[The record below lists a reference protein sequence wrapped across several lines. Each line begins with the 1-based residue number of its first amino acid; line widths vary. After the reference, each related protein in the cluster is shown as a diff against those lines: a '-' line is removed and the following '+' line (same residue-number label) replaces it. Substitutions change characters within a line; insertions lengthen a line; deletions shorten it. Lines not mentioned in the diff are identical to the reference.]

1 MRLTAVHQWVEY
13 KPGKI
18 FSWFPEEVANARREA
33 EKDLLKK
40 QLSGVLK
47 QKGNS
52 FYWKMMEDLARH
64 KSIKF
69 AREGRDDE
77 TLRSPFFDNLKE
89 IGEAYISTIAFIHY
103 VFFIMSIF
111 LKHLRL
117 IPNILK
123 RQSCKIFQSFKS

>member
-18 FSWFPEEVANARREA
+18 FLWFPEEVANAKREA

-52 FYWKMMEDLARH
+52 FY
-64 KSIKF
+64 
-69 AREGRDDE
+69 
-77 TLRSPFFDNLKE
+77 
-89 IGEAYISTIAFIHY
+89 
-103 VFFIMSIF
+103 
-111 LKHLRL
+111 
-117 IPNILK
+117 
-123 RQSCKIFQSFKS
+123 